1 MLIYFYR
8 WFVKQFKKLYDIFV
22 VFSSK
27 AFTAF
32 TVMLLMIIIARSFG
46 TVGSGV
52 LSMILLVPGLAF
64 SFGNLGV
71 DNSNIYF
78 LANKQSN
85 PKKILS
91 NTIIQSLVM
100 SALMVVIFLLFFF
113 VYPGIIGELN
123 PIYFYISL
131 LIVPIFFIERFLQS
145 ILIGLQ
151 DFNLFGKPLIVTKTI
166 ILLLMAFSI
175 FVLNSSLFVT
185 TLLFAVSL
193 SILPFWYLFVLIKKY
208 GFSFEFDLDLFKRNF
223 LFSLKS
229 YIIALFCF
237 LILRA
242 DIYILNIYRGVSE
255 VGIYSVATN
264 FFDAINLITAS
275 IALVLFPQ
283 MSSNIKDGYK
293 ILRSGLKLTSIF
305 VIPAILVV
313 AIFAK
318 PLVLLIFGPSF
329 ISAIYPFVFLSI
341 ALVFWSLT
349 VIINQY
355 FSSIGI
361 PFYLMFVWLLG
372 LALNIILNIMYI
384 PKYGMLA
391 ASISSLI
398 AYFVLFVLSY
408 ILSFFAS
415 KKQH

>member
-318 PLVLLIFGPSF
+318 PLILLIFGPSF

>member
-1 MLIYFYR
+1 MIISFYR
-8 WFVKQFKKLYDIFV
+8 WFIKQFKKLYDIFV

-78 LANKQSN
+78 LANKQSD
-85 PKKILS
+85 PRKILS

-100 SALMVVIFLLFFF
+100 SVLMILIFLLFFF
-113 VYPGIIGELN
+113 MYPGIIGDLN

-166 ILLLMAFSI
+166 ILLLVAFSI
-175 FVLNSSLFVT
+175 FVLKSSLLFT
-185 TLLFAVSL
+185 TLLFAISL

-208 GFSFEFDLDLFKRNF
+208 GFSFSFDMTLFKRNF

-229 YIIALFCF
+229 YVIALFCF

-293 ILRSGLKLTSIF
+293 ILRFGLKLTSIF

-318 PLVLLIFGPSF
+318 PLILLIFGPSF

-372 LALNIILNIMYI
+372 LVLNIVLNIIYI
-384 PKYGMLA
+384 PKYGMVA

-408 ILSFFAS
+408 ILSSFAS
-415 KKQH
+415 KKQC

>member
-1 MLIYFYR
+1 M
-8 WFVKQFKKLYDIFV
+8 
-22 VFSSK
+22 
-27 AFTAF
+27 
-32 TVMLLMIIIARSFG
+32 
-46 TVGSGV
+46 
-52 LSMILLVPGLAF
+52 
-64 SFGNLGV
+64 
-71 DNSNIYF
+71 
-78 LANKQSN
+78 
-85 PKKILS
+85 
-91 NTIIQSLVM
+91 
-100 SALMVVIFLLFFF
+100 
-113 VYPGIIGELN
+113 
-123 PIYFYISL
+123 
-131 LIVPIFFIERFLQS
+131 
-145 ILIGLQ
+145 
-151 DFNLFGKPLIVTKTI
+151 
-166 ILLLMAFSI
+166 
-175 FVLNSSLFVT
+175 
-185 TLLFAVSL
+185 
-193 SILPFWYLFVLIKKY
+193 LIKKY

-318 PLVLLIFGPSF
+318 PLILLIFGPSF

-361 PFYLMFVWLLG
+361 PFYLMFV
-372 LALNIILNIMYI
+372 
-384 PKYGMLA
+384 
-391 ASISSLI
+391 
-398 AYFVLFVLSY
+398 
-408 ILSFFAS
+408 
-415 KKQH
+415 

>member
-166 ILLLMAFSI
+166 ILLLVAFSI
-175 FVLNSSLFVT
+175 FVLNSSLFVA

-318 PLVLLIFGPSF
+318 PLILLIFGPSF